1 MKNPFTSFRKPTL
14 KAKLIKG
21 GTQAKVNLINM
32 SAEQTL
38 ILLYMTILQVAK
50 MMRKDHRHIM
60 NRLIDLDKQIIRT
73 QKEEER
79 EAKYGKKKKK

>member
-1 MKNPFTSFRKPTL
+1 MKNIFAKFRKPTL

-32 SAEQTL
+32 NAQQTI

-50 MMRKDHRHIM
+50 MMNKDSREIM
-60 NRLIDLDKQIIRT
+60 NKLVDLDKQIIRT
-73 QKEEER
+73 HKKEQK
-79 EAKYGKKKKK
+79 ATKYKK